1 MKLLVEDGERKEE
14 PFEDEEMLVDPEEE
28 SAVELELEGFL
39 DESLGHIIS
48 EVSSF
53 LVVLPFLF
61 LSGEDCLLLLVD
73 FKLVF
78 RRIPRSFLFKLLSYQ
93 EGVSDFLVIFFLTF
107 GAFWVAVDMETL
119 AVLLGL
125 EGG

>member
-1 MKLLVEDGERKEE
+1 MKLLLEDGERKEE
-14 PFEDEEMLVDPEEE
+14 SFEDEEMLVDPEEE

-39 DESLGHIIS
+39 DKSLGHIIS

-61 LSGEDCLLLLVD
+61 LFGEDCFLLLVD
-73 FKLVF
+73 FKMVF

-93 EGVSDFLVIFFLTF
+93 EGVSDFLVILFLTF

>member
-1 MKLLVEDGERKEE
+1 MNLLLEDGERKEE
-14 PFEDEEMLVDPEEE
+14 SFEDEEMLVDPEEE

-39 DESLGHIIS
+39 DKSLGHIIS

-61 LSGEDCLLLLVD
+61 LFGEDCFLLLVD

-93 EGVSDFLVIFFLTF
+93 EGVSDFLVILFLTF

>member
-1 MKLLVEDGERKEE
+1 MKLLLEDGERKEE
-14 PFEDEEMLVDPEEE
+14 SFEDEEMLVDPEEE

-39 DESLGHIIS
+39 DKSLGHIIS

-61 LSGEDCLLLLVD
+61 LFGEDCFLLLVD

-78 RRIPRSFLFKLLSYQ
+78 RRIPRSFLFKLVSYQ
-93 EGVSDFLVIFFLTF
+93 EGVSDFLVILFLTF

>member
-1 MKLLVEDGERKEE
+1 MLEDGERKEE
-14 PFEDEEMLVDPEEE
+14 SFEDEEMLVDPEEE

-39 DESLGHIIS
+39 DKRLGHIIS

-53 LVVLPFLF
+53 LVILPFLF
-61 LSGEDCLLLLVD
+61 LFGEDCFLLLVD

-93 EGVSDFLVIFFLTF
+93 EGVSDFLVILFLTF